1 MEQNWSQLL
10 KQLIDRQSLT
20 SEQSTSLMRGWLE
33 GAIAPE
39 LSGAILIALQL
50 KGVEASELAAMANVL
65 QSQSEGQKSNDQ
77 FGHIVDR
84 SKPLLDT
91 CGTGGD
97 GISTFNISTAG
108 AFVAAA
114 AGIPVAKHGNRAVSS
129 RTGSVDVL
137 EEIGLNL
144 SATTEKIYEALP
156 TVGITFLFAQHWHPA
171 MKEVGAIRR
180 SLGVRTVFNLIGPL
194 VNPLHPTA
202 QVLGVY
208 NKNLTHTVAEALRL
222 LDRQQ
227 AVVLHSREGMDEAG
241 LGDLT
246 DISFLSNGQVTKEAI
261 SPQELGL
268 TPAPL
273 ASLKGG
279 NVQENAEILKAI
291 LQGKGDRA
299 QADCVALNS
308 GLALRIGGAASTWI
322 EGVELASQILQSG
335 AAWDKAEALVRFLK

>member
-10 KQLIDRQSLT
+10 KQLIDRQTLT
-20 SEQSTSLMRGWLE
+20 SEQSTSLMQGWLE

-39 LSGAILIALQL
+39 LSGAILTALQF
-50 KGVEASELAAMANVL
+50 KGLAASELAAMANVL
-65 QSQSEGQKSNDQ
+65 QSQSEGQKLIEKL
-77 FGHIVDR
+77 GLITDR
-84 SKPLLDT
+84 SKPLIDT

-97 GISTFNISTAG
+97 GTSTFNISTSV
-108 AFVAAA
+108 AFVASA
-114 AGIPVAKHGNRAVSS
+114 AGLSVAKHGNRAVSS
-129 RTGSVDVL
+129 RSGSADVL
-137 EEIGLNL
+137 EAIGLNL
-144 SATTEKIYEALP
+144 SAKTEKIYEALP

-171 MKEVGAIRR
+171 MKAVGAIRR
-180 SLGVRTVFNLIGPL
+180 SLGIRTVFNLIGPL

-208 NKNLTHTVAEALRL
+208 NQNLTHTVAEALRL

-241 LGDLT
+241 LADLT
-246 DISFLSNGQVTKEAI
+246 DISFLNNGQVTEEAI

-268 TPAPL
+268 APAPL

-279 NVQENAEILKAI
+279 NVQENAAILRAV

-299 QADCVALNS
+299 QTDCVALNS
-308 GLALRIGGAASTWI
+308 SLALRIGGVVSTWA
-322 EGVELASQILQSG
+322 EGVQLASEILQSG
-335 AAWDKAEALVRFLK
+335 AAWDKAEALIKFLQ